1 MSILSSELLNP
12 VRYHVQ
18 DPFASIVK
26 EIEDWLAVNQP
37 AYLVEK
43 WPQIKY
49 DYLKRILGLEK
60 KGSQLRGYSQTAP
73 NDDLGSAL
81 LSIYEMIDRCV
92 YFTSKYWRALYYWL
106 RHNKF
111 STCWPQFGT
120 REIQVI
126 LDLLNENEMEYLK
139 KDAESEWL
147 DFYAD
152 EIVVT
157 NLFKKLKKPLQN
169 LCHKRVS
176 FLSMYD
182 PMYSSD
188 EILQHANEEILV
200 RLRNNDYIPNDQKRL
215 IGWALKCADNAIHNL
230 REKAMTQSRSY
241 FSSRAVEDW
250 KYDEDV
256 QVPKIR
262 FKSRPKMYHLHHGGG
277 TGEKDLKLAE
287 LNYDEST
294 MLYPDELSVLS
305 NAENSICVQELLEHA
320 DPKINAYLRTICC
333 GEHNPDFWTW
343 FYHHEPTL
351 AQRTAYVAENP
362 EAIGPYLQRHLNLST
377 HQLTS
382 FLKQHLPEILERVSN
397 TPAKKAMIAYA
408 G

>member
-1 MSILSSELLNP
+1 MSILSPELLNP
-12 VRYHVQ
+12 VRYQVQ
-18 DPFASIVK
+18 DPFASIV
-26 EIEDWLAVNQP
+26 EAVEDWLRVHQS

-81 LSIYEMIDRCV
+81 LSIYEMLDRCV

-106 RHNKF
+106 RHNQL
-111 STCWPQFGT
+111 STCWPQFGM
-120 REIQVI
+120 REVHLIQT
-126 LDLLNENEMEYLK
+126 LLNDDEMENLK

-152 EIVVT
+152 EVVIA

-182 PMYSSD
+182 SMYSSED
-188 EILQHANEEILV
+188 ILQHANEEIMV
-200 RLRNNDYIPNDQKRL
+200 RLRNNDYIPNDPKRL

-230 REKAMTQSRSY
+230 REKAMAQGRSY
-241 FSSRAVEDW
+241 FTSYAIEDW
-250 KYDEDV
+250 KYDDDV

-262 FKSRPKMYHLHHGGG
+262 FKSKSNMYQLVHGGNKG
-277 TGEKDLKLAE
+277 DSDPQSAE
-287 LNYDEST
+287 LIYDEST
-294 MLYPDELSVLS
+294 LNYPDELSILS
-305 NAENSICVQELLEHA
+305 DAENSICVQELLEHA
-320 DPKINAYLRTICC
+320 DPKINTYLRTICY

-351 AQRTAYVAENP
+351 AQRAAYVAENP

-377 HQLTS
+377 YQLTT